1 MLEFRDNDAGYL
13 RWLDRHPQGYVV
25 NAHRR
30 PIAIY
35 LVLHRA
41 TCPTITRL
49 ATNAKT
55 WTHGTFIKVCSDN
68 VSDLHSWA
76 RRVPGELSQCGICR
90 P

>member
-1 MLEFRDNDAGYL
+1 MVEFRDNDLSYL
-13 RWLDRHPQGYVV
+13 RWLERHPEGFVV

-30 PIAIY
+30 PIASY

-41 TCPTITRL
+41 TCPSITRL

-55 WTHGTFIKVCSDN
+55 WTHGQFIKVCSDK
-68 VSDLHSWA
+68 VSDLDGWA
-76 RRVPGELSQCGICR
+76 RMVPGELSRCGMCR